1 MRVYELVVSA
11 TFLRFAVTFIATP
24 MSASSMYKLRDIHF
38 HRAKYLF
45 DNDYPNL
52 PLVHGVIEGV
62 LPGDVY
68 ADSEYLPTRCL
79 VVTNAAYAFSI
90 GLRQPDDI
98 RHALD
103 ILGGREEIKLV
114 IPELSVDDA
123 ARYGLAP
130 VARRQYQYIGACP
143 QDVENTSGYQ
153 VLPVESTLL
162 FRQCQWS
169 GFMASIFGSE
179 ANFMERASALVLFD
193 QDSNAIVSEA
203 FAIRS
208 RGFAEIAAVTNPIYQ
223 GRGLSTL
230 LCGQLVQWMMD
241 RDLQPIWSCDETN
254 AASWRVAEKLGMD
267 LSLTYTFFRHALHFA
282 NAQ

>member
-1 MRVYELVVSA
+1 MN
-11 TFLRFAVTFIATP
+11 
-24 MSASSMYKLRDIHF
+24 KLRDIHF

-45 DNDYPNL
+45 DDDYPNL
-52 PLVHGVIEGV
+52 PLVHGVIEGI
-62 LPGDVY
+62 LPGEVY

-114 IPELSVDDA
+114 IPELSVKEA
-123 ARYGLAP
+123 AWYGLEP
-130 VARRQYQYIGACP
+130 VSRRQYRYISACP
-143 QDVENTSGYQ
+143 QEIENTSGYQ
-153 VLPVESTLL
+153 VLPVTSELL
-162 FRQCQWS
+162 FRRCQWS
-169 GFMASIFGSE
+169 GFMCSILGSE
-179 ANFMERASALVLFD
+179 ANFMERAIAFVLVD
-193 QDSNAIVSEA
+193 QASDTILSEA

-208 RGFAEIAAVTNPIYQ
+208 RRFSEIAAVTNPAYQ

-230 LCGQLVQWMMD
+230 LCDQLVRWVMD

-254 AASWRVAEKLGMD
+254 AASWHVAEKLGMD
-267 LSLTYTFFRHALHFA
+267 LTVSYTFFKRAAHCD